1 MVLVATGDVLPQPAA
16 GWPDG
21 AEVVSVPNRS
31 YAHAVN
37 AGFAMLDGA
46 DLLTMM
52 NDDVLVE
59 PRTFA
64 DLLSALAAHP
74 GAGLSGPIPLTAGG
88 RPQDLGVPY
97 RLAYARA
104 RKSPSG
110 AAAVAWLAGCLVVMT
125 RQAYVATG
133 GLDETFR
140 FTNEDL
146 DLSLRAR
153 ALGYTSLLV
162 DTEVTHLGGTSTPRH
177 PAFHVEGRRGGY
189 LITQRHL
196 PPVLAAAHRAYLV
209 LEGGVGALLG
219 PTKSSRAAHR
229 GVARMAFT
237 GSWRTG
243 PFGPSLDDR

>member
-1 MVLVATGDVLPQPAA
+1 LPQPAA

-74 GAGLSGPIPLTAGG
+74 GAGLAGPIPLTAGG

-97 RLAYARA
+97 RLGYAQA

-140 FTNEDL
+140 FTNEDV
-146 DLSLRAR
+146 DLSL
-153 ALGYTSLLV
+153 
-162 DTEVTHLGGTSTPRH
+162 
-177 PAFHVEGRRGGY
+177 
-189 LITQRHL
+189 
-196 PPVLAAAHRAYLV
+196 
-209 LEGGVGALLG
+209 
-219 PTKSSRAAHR
+219 
-229 GVARMAFT
+229 
-237 GSWRTG
+237 
-243 PFGPSLDDR
+243 